1 MPPPKAFVEDR
12 MIASAAALGLVA
24 RRYSKQLNISFCFA
38 LLYLVAWDGTLAGDG
53 FEGDLLPKCS
63 RTLPLRSNGSVTP
76 FGGGRAHPRKN
87 LWRTA

>member
-38 LLYLVAWDGTLAGDG
+38 LLYLEKSSVEKLFFA
-53 FEGDLLPKCS
+53 
-63 RTLPLRSNGSVTP
+63 RSSLGYHSSSITS
-76 FGGGRAHPRKN
+76 K
-87 LWRTA
+87 